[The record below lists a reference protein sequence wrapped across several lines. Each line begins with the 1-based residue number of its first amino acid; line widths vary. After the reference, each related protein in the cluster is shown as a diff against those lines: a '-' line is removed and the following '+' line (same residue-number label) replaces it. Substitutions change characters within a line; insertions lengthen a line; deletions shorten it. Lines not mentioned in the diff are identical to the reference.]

1 MGTVMVFIWGIVFT
15 VLTMNYVNVPIT
27 DFEKT
32 GILLLFYVVIIDVIF
47 GKKDKEK
54 EDES

>member
-1 MGTVMVFIWGIVFT
+1 MGTVMVFIWGMVFT

-32 GILLLFYVVIIDVIF
+32 GVLLLFYVVIIDVIF
-47 GKKDKEK
+47 GKKEK
-54 EDES
+54 ESES